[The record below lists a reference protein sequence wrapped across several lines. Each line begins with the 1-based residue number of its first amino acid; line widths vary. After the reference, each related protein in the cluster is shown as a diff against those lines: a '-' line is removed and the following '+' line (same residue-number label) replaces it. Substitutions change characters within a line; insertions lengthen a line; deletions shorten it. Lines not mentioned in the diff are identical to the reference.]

1 MLHSHFFATGF
12 IKPLSLTKTCLIK
25 LEDANKIAHH
35 LQTYTCLHWLARQ
48 FAYPLKKIVQLIED
62 GEIQPLKPGAP
73 NLFERKIT
81 ILRSEA
87 ESIMT
92 QHISKNVRCKSAA

>member
-48 FAYPLKKIVQLIED
+48 FAYPLNF
-62 GEIQPLKPGAP
+62 A
-73 NLFERKIT
+73 
-81 ILRSEA
+81 ILRENSASREKNPEKRKLPTKALLPFILGPNPSEKPWSWKGS
-87 ESIMT
+87 EC
-92 QHISKNVRCKSAA
+92 VPSAN